1 MGTCWFCGDKAEIVH
16 TYSGNAGACKSCQSD
31 FNSDD
36 QDTPE
41 EEQMKMEVWSL
52 CPNCNGKG
60 YTEYETGVTDGIY
73 KETLKEP
80 CECILEEES
89 QI

>member
-1 MGTCWFCGDKAEIVH
+1 
-16 TYSGNAGACKSCQSD
+16 
-31 FNSDD
+31 
-36 QDTPE
+36 
-41 EEQMKMEVWSL
+41 MKMEVWSL